1 MYVHTYNRMRY
12 KQIAIKS
19 QVWETKRYTFG
30 RLKNALEKPKLRHKK
45 KIDRS
50 LDKMYLYLCITGY
63 ASSRIIYI
71 CTYIYTTLG
80 YEFIKSNQIM
90 LIC

>member
-1 MYVHTYNRMRY
+1 MYVHTYSRMRY

-45 KIDRS
+45 KNR
-50 LDKMYLYLCITGY
+50 
-63 ASSRIIYI
+63 
-71 CTYIYTTLG
+71 
-80 YEFIKSNQIM
+80 
-90 LIC
+90 